1 MTFISSLAMWFSNS
15 KGKVV
20 IEWFGWQVTTS
31 PSFLIISLVL
41 IFFFIYILL
50 SLILSLYSIPK
61 KTLLKIE
68 KRKKNNAITALN
80 EGIIASFYGNKKGVL
95 KNLNIAKK
103 SLNDTP
109 LLILLELQSSLYKGD
124 QNNTFTLLTKMLD
137 IQVLKPLAIKSLIAY
152 SIKNKDQKL
161 FNNILNKSLDK
172 KIDFSWIQKDIF
184 KFCNQ
189 NNNWNDLSSYLEKK
203 ISINNKTNKKILSI
217 AYFQIALE
225 HYYLKE
231 TNTAKS
237 FLSRALKLN
246 NFFPPFM
253 DLYCKL
259 NLEKNQNKLI
269 KVLKKYWLV
278 NPNPSIEQCL
288 KDSFTE
294 KDALS
299 KLKIISKILVKN
311 NHLYYKYLILGKLKY
326 EAKIWGSSKNDL
338 QKSISFKPS
347 KEAYYFLYKIEK
359 KLKKN
364 EALTQKL
371 KSLYDNSTNDVYWK
385 CNICKLSYNNWYSF
399 CNSCNSFNSIQS
411 ININENNNINKNNQ
425 LIDGTLIL

>member
-1 MTFISSLAMWFSNS
+1 MTFISSLAMWLSNS

-31 PSFLIISLVL
+31 PSFLIISVVL

-50 SLILSLYSIPK
+50 SFILSLYNIPK
-61 KTLLKIE
+61 KTLQKIE

-80 EGIIASFYGNKKGVL
+80 EGIIASFYGNKKEVL

-109 LLILLELQSSLYKGD
+109 LLVLLELQNSLYKGD

-137 IQVLKPLAIKSLIAY
+137 IKVLKPLAIKSLIAY
-152 SIKNKDQKL
+152 SIKNKDHKL

-172 KIDFSWIQKDIF
+172 KIDFTWIQKDIF
-184 KFCNQ
+184 RFCIQ
-189 NNNWNDLSSYLEKK
+189 NNNWNDLSNYLEKK
-203 ISINNKTNKKILSI
+203 ISASNKTNKEILSI
-217 AYFQIALE
+217 AYFQSSLRY
-225 HYYLKE
+225 YYLKE
-231 TNTAKS
+231 TNNAKK
-237 FLSRALKLN
+237 FLRRAIKLN

-253 DLYCKL
+253 ELYCKL
-259 NLEKNQNKLI
+259 NLAKNQNQLI
-269 KVLKKYWLV
+269 KILKQYWLE
-278 NPNPSIEQCL
+278 NPNPTIEQCL
-288 KDSFTE
+288 EDSFTE

-326 EAKIWGSSKNDL
+326 QARIWGSSKNDL

-359 KLKKN
+359 KLKTN
-364 EALTQKL
+364 ETLTQEL
-371 KSLYDNSTNDVYWK
+371 KSLYDKSTNDIYWK
-385 CNICKLSYNNWYSF
+385 CTICELSYKNWNPY
-399 CNSCNSFNSIQS
+399 CNSCNSFNSIKS
-411 ININENNNINKNNQ
+411 INPNQNYKVNKNNQ
-425 LIDGTLIL
+425 LSHGALIL

>member
-1 MTFISSLAMWFSNS
+1 MIFISSLATWFSDS

-31 PSFLIISLVL
+31 PSFLIISVVL
-41 IFFFIYILL
+41 IFFFTYILI
-50 SLILSLYSIPK
+50 SFIVSLYNIPK
-61 KTLLKIE
+61 NILIRIE

-80 EGIIASFYGNKKGVL
+80 EGIIASFYGNKKEIL

-109 LLILLELQSSLYKGD
+109 LLILLELQNSLYKGN

-137 IQVLKPLAIKSLIAY
+137 IKVLKPLAIKSLIAY

-172 KIDFSWIQKDIF
+172 KIDFSWIQKDILR
-184 KFCNQ
+184 FCMQ
-189 NNNWNDLSSYLEKK
+189 NNNWNDLSNYLEKK
-203 ISINNKTNKKILSI
+203 ISASNKTNKEILSI
-217 AYFQIALE
+217 AYFQTALG

-231 TNTAKS
+231 INDAKK
-237 FLSRALKLN
+237 FLRRAIKLN

-253 DLYCKL
+253 ELYCKL
-259 NLEKNQNKLI
+259 NLEKNQNQLI
-269 KVLKKYWLV
+269 KILKKYWLL
-278 NPNPSIEQCL
+278 NPNPNIEQCL
-288 KDSFTE
+288 ENSFKE
-294 KDALS
+294 KDAIS

-326 EAKIWGSSKNDL
+326 RAKIWGSSKNDL

-359 KLKKN
+359 KLKTN
-364 EALTQKL
+364 ESLTQELKL
-371 KSLYDNSTNDVYWK
+371 LYYKSSNDIFWK
-385 CNICKLSYNNWYSF
+385 CAICDLSYNNWYPF
-399 CNSCNSFNSIQS
+399 CNSCNSFNSIKS
-411 ININENNNINKNNQ
+411 IDINENYEVNKHKQ
-425 LIDGTLIL
+425 LIEGTLIL

>member
-31 PSFLIISLVL
+31 PSFLIISVVL
-41 IFFFIYILL
+41 IFFFIYIVL
-50 SLILSLYSIPK
+50 SLISSLYNIPK

-80 EGIIASFYGNKKGVL
+80 EGIIASFYGNKKEVL
-95 KNLNIAKK
+95 KNLIIAKK

-109 LLILLELQSSLYKGD
+109 LLILLELQNSLYKGD

-137 IQVLKPLAIKSLIAY
+137 IKVLKPLAIKSLIVY

-172 KIDFSWIQKDIF
+172 KIDFSWIQKYIF
-184 KFCNQ
+184 KFCIQ
-189 NNNWNDLSSYLEKK
+189 NNNWNDLSNYLEKK
-203 ISINNKTNKKILSI
+203 IPASNKTNKEILSI
-217 AYFQIALE
+217 AYFQTALG

-231 TNTAKS
+231 KNNAKI
-237 FLSRALKLN
+237 FLRKAIKLN

-253 DLYCKL
+253 ELYCKL
-259 NLEKNQNKLI
+259 NLAKSQNQLI
-269 KVLKKYWLV
+269 KILKKYWLM
-278 NPNPSIEQCL
+278 NPHPNIEQCL
-288 KDSFTE
+288 EDSFTE

-326 EAKIWGSSKNDL
+326 KAKIWGSSKSDL
-338 QKSISFKPS
+338 QKSISVKPS

-359 KLKKN
+359 RLKTKEN
-364 EALTQKL
+364 LTQELKL
-371 KSLYDNSTNDVYWK
+371 LYDKSTNDIFWK
-385 CNICKLSYNNWYSF
+385 CDICNLSYNNWYPF

-411 ININENNNINKNNQ
+411 ININENYKVNNNNQ
-425 LIDGTLIL
+425 LIDGALTL

>member
-31 PSFLIISLVL
+31 PSFLIISLVF
-41 IFFFIYILL
+41 IFFFIYIVI
-50 SLILSLYSIPK
+50 SFILSLYKIPK
-61 KTLLKIE
+61 NALLKIE

-80 EGIIASFYGNKKGVL
+80 EGIIASFYGNKKEVL
-95 KNLNIAKK
+95 KKLNIAKK

-109 LLILLELQSSLYKGD
+109 LLILLELQNSLYKGD

-137 IQVLKPLAIKSLIAY
+137 IKVLKPLAIKSLIVY
-152 SIKNKDQKL
+152 SIKYKDQKL

-172 KIDFSWIQKDIF
+172 KIHLSWIQKDIF
-184 KFCNQ
+184 KFCIQ
-189 NNNWNDLSSYLEKK
+189 NNNWNDLSNYLEKK
-203 ISINNKTNKKILSI
+203 ISANNKTNKEILSI
-217 AYFQIALE
+217 AYFQTALE

-231 TNTAKS
+231 INKAKI
-237 FLSRALKLN
+237 FLRKAIKLN

-253 DLYCKL
+253 ELYCKL
-259 NLEKNQNKLI
+259 NLEKSQNQLI
-269 KVLKKYWLV
+269 KVLKKYWLI
-278 NPNPSIEQCL
+278 NPNPNIEQCL
-288 KDSFTE
+288 DNSFTD

-326 EAKIWGSSKNDL
+326 KAKIWGSSKSDL

-359 KLKKN
+359 KLKTN
-364 EALTQKL
+364 ERLTHEFKL
-371 KSLYDNSTNDVYWK
+371 LYDKSTNDTFWK
-385 CNICKLSYNNWYSF
+385 CGICNLSYENWYPF

-411 ININENNNINKNNQ
+411 ISLNENYKVNKYNQ
-425 LIDGTLIL
+425 LIDGTSVL

>member
-1 MTFISSLAMWFSNS
+1 MTAISSLAIWFSNS

-31 PSFLIISLVL
+31 PSFLIISLLL
-41 IFFFIYILL
+41 ILFFIYIMLSLLL
-50 SLILSLYSIPK
+50 SLYNIPK

-68 KRKKNNAITALN
+68 KRKKNNALTALN
-80 EGIIASFYGNKKGVL
+80 EGIIASFYGNKKEVL

-103 SLNDTP
+103 SLNETP
-109 LLILLELQSSLYKGD
+109 LLILLELQNSLYKGD

-137 IQVLKPLAIKSLIAY
+137 IKVLKPLAIKSLIAY
-152 SIKNKDQKL
+152 SIKNKDKKI
-161 FNNILNKSLDK
+161 FNNMLSKSLDK
-172 KIDFSWIQKDIF
+172 RIEFSWIQKDIF
-184 KFCNQ
+184 KFCIQ
-189 NNNWNDLSSYLEKK
+189 NNNWNDLSNYLEKK
-203 ISINNKTNKKILSI
+203 ISVSNKINKEILSI
-217 AYFQIALE
+217 TYFQTALG

-231 TNTAKS
+231 TNNAKS
-237 FLSRALKLN
+237 FLKRAIKLN

-253 DLYCKL
+253 ELYCKL
-259 NLEKNQNKLI
+259 NLAKNQNQLI
-269 KVLKKYWLV
+269 KILRRYWLA
-278 NPNPSIEQCL
+278 NPNPNIEQCL
-288 KDSFTE
+288 ENSFKE

-326 EAKIWGSSKNDL
+326 KAKIWGSSKNDL
-338 QKSISFKPS
+338 KKSISFKPS

-364 EALTQKL
+364 ESLTEEL
-371 KSLYDNSTNDVYWK
+371 KSLYDKSTNDIYWK
-385 CNICKLSYNNWYSF
+385 CTVCNSSYNNWYTF

-411 ININENNNINKNNQ
+411 ININENYKVSKNSQ
-425 LIDGTLIL
+425 LIDSGSIL

>member
-20 IEWFGWQVTTS
+20 IEWLGWQLTTS
-31 PSFLIISLVL
+31 PSFFLISVVSILFL
-41 IFFFIYILL
+41 IYILL
-50 SLILSLYSIPK
+50 SLILSLYNIPK
-61 KTLLKIE
+61 KTLIKIE
-68 KRKKNNAITALN
+68 KRKKNKAITALN
-80 EGIIASFYGNKKGVL
+80 EGIIASFYGNKKEVL
-95 KNLNIAKK
+95 KNLSIAKK

-109 LLILLELQSSLYKGD
+109 LLILLELQNSLYKGD
-124 QNNTFTLLTKMLD
+124 QNNAFALLTKMLD
-137 IQVLKPLAIKSLIAY
+137 IKVLKPLAIKSLIAY

-172 KIDFSWIQKDIF
+172 KIDFLWIKKDIF
-184 KFCNQ
+184 KFCIQ
-189 NNNWNDLSSYLEKK
+189 NNNWNDLSNYLEKK
-203 ISINNKTNKKILSI
+203 IPASNKANKEILSI
-217 AYFQIALE
+217 AYFQTALG

-231 TNTAKS
+231 TINAKK
-237 FLSRALKLN
+237 FLRKALKLN

-253 DLYCKL
+253 ELYCKL
-259 NLEKNQNKLI
+259 NLAKNQNHLI
-269 KVLKKYWLV
+269 KVLKKYWLIKP
-278 NPNPSIEQCL
+278 NPNIEQCL
-288 KDSFTE
+288 EDSFTE

-326 EAKIWGSSKNDL
+326 KAKIWGSSKNDL

-359 KLKKN
+359 KLKTN
-364 EALTQKL
+364 EKLTQKIKL
-371 KSLYDNSTNDVYWK
+371 LYDKSTNDVYWK
-385 CNICKLSYNNWYSF
+385 CNICNLSYNNWYPF
-399 CNSCNSFNSIQS
+399 CNSCNSFNSIKS
-411 ININENNNINKNNQ
+411 IDINENYEVNKHKQ

>member
-15 KGKVV
+15 NGKVV

-31 PSFLIISLVL
+31 PSFLITSVIL
-41 IFFFIYILL
+41 IFFFIYIVL
-50 SLILSLYSIPK
+50 SLIISLCNIPK

-80 EGIIASFYGNKKGVL
+80 EGIIASFYGNKKEVL
-95 KNLNIAKK
+95 KNLSIAKK

-109 LLILLELQSSLYKGD
+109 LLILLELQNSLYKGD

-137 IQVLKPLAIKSLIAY
+137 IKVLKPLAIKSLIVY
-152 SIKNKDQKL
+152 SIKNEDQKL

-184 KFCNQ
+184 KFCFQ
-189 NNNWNDLSSYLEKK
+189 NNNWNDLSNYLEKK
-203 ISINNKTNKKILSI
+203 IAASNKTNKEILSI
-217 AYFQIALE
+217 AYFQTALG

-231 TNTAKS
+231 TNNAKI
-237 FLSRALKLN
+237 FLRKAIKLN

-253 DLYCKL
+253 ELYCKL
-259 NLEKNQNKLI
+259 NLAKNQNQLI
-269 KVLKKYWLV
+269 KILKKYWLM
-278 NPNPSIEQCL
+278 NPHPNIEQCL
-288 KDSFTE
+288 EDSFKE

-326 EAKIWGSSKNDL
+326 KAKIWGSSKSDL

-359 KLKKN
+359 RLKTKEN
-364 EALTQKL
+364 LTQELKL
-371 KSLYDNSTNDVYWK
+371 LYDKSTDDIFWK
-385 CNICKLSYNNWYSF
+385 CDICNLSYNNWYPF

-411 ININENNNINKNNQ
+411 ININENYKVNNNNQ
-425 LIDGTLIL
+425 LIDSTLAL

>member
-1 MTFISSLAMWFSNS
+1 MTLISSLAMWFSNS

-31 PSFLIISLVL
+31 PSFLIISIIF

-50 SLILSLYSIPK
+50 SLILSLYNIPK

-80 EGIIASFYGNKKGVL
+80 EGVIASFYGNKKEVL
-95 KNLNIAKK
+95 KNLSIAKK

-109 LLILLELQSSLYKGD
+109 LLILLELQNSLYKGD
-124 QNNTFTLLTKMLD
+124 QHNTFTLLTKMLD
-137 IQVLKPLAIKSLIAY
+137 IKVLKPLAIKSLIVY

-172 KIDFSWIQKDIF
+172 KIDFLWIKKDIF
-184 KFCNQ
+184 KFCIQ
-189 NNNWNDLSSYLEKK
+189 NNNWNDLSNYLEKK
-203 ISINNKTNKKILSI
+203 IPASNKANKEILSI
-217 AYFQIALE
+217 AYFQTALG

-231 TNTAKS
+231 INNAKI
-237 FLSRALKLN
+237 FLRKAIKLN

-253 DLYCKL
+253 ELYCKL
-259 NLEKNQNKLI
+259 NLEKSQNQLI
-269 KVLKKYWLV
+269 KVLKKYWLI
-278 NPNPSIEQCL
+278 NPNPNIEQCL
-288 KDSFTE
+288 EDSFTE

-311 NHLYYKYLILGKLKY
+311 NHLYYKYLILGKFKY
-326 EAKIWGSSKNDL
+326 KAKIWGSSKSDL
-338 QKSISFKPS
+338 QTSISFKPS

-359 KLKKN
+359 RLKTN
-364 EALTQKL
+364 ESLTQELKL
-371 KSLYDNSTNDVYWK
+371 LYDKSTNDNYWK
-385 CNICKLSYNNWYSF
+385 CDICDLSYNNWYPF

-411 ININENNNINKNNQ
+411 ININENYKVNKNNQ
-425 LIDGTLIL
+425 LIDGTLIS

>member
-31 PSFLIISLVL
+31 PSFLIISLVF

-50 SLILSLYSIPK
+50 SLILSLYNIPK

-68 KRKKNNAITALN
+68 KRKKNNAIKALN
-80 EGIIASFYGNKKGVL
+80 EGIIASFYGNKKEVL
-95 KNLNIAKK
+95 KNLSIAKK

-109 LLILLELQSSLYKGD
+109 LLILLELQNSLYKGD

-137 IQVLKPLAIKSLIAY
+137 IKVLKPLAIKSLIVY
-152 SIKNKDQKL
+152 SIKYKDQKL

-172 KIDFSWIQKDIF
+172 KIHFSWIQKDIF
-184 KFCNQ
+184 KFCIQ
-189 NNNWNDLSSYLEKK
+189 NNNWNDLSNYLEKK
-203 ISINNKTNKKILSI
+203 ISANNKTNKEILSI
-217 AYFQIALE
+217 AYFQTALE

-231 TNTAKS
+231 INNAKI
-237 FLSRALKLN
+237 FLRKAIKLN

-253 DLYCKL
+253 ELYCKL
-259 NLEKNQNKLI
+259 NLEKSQNQLI
-269 KVLKKYWLV
+269 KILKKYWLI
-278 NPNPSIEQCL
+278 NPNPNIAQCL
-288 KDSFTE
+288 DNSFTD

-326 EAKIWGSSKNDL
+326 KAKIWGSSKSDL

-359 KLKKN
+359 KLKTN
-364 EALTQKL
+364 ERLTHEFKL
-371 KSLYDNSTNDVYWK
+371 LYEKSTNDIFWK
-385 CNICKLSYNNWYSF
+385 CDICNLSYENWYPF

-411 ININENNNINKNNQ
+411 INLNENYKVNKYNQ
-425 LIDGTLIL
+425 LIDGTSVL